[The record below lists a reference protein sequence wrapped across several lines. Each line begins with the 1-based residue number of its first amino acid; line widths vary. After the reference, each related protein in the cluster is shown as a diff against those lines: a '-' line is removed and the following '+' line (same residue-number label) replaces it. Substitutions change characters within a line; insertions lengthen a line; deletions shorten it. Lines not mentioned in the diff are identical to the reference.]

1 MLASGLAKKFEKLLI
16 LNKKDLN
23 DNNLNLKEVKD
34 PGTIANNIAANL
46 NLSLFEKQEILEIK
60 DLRKRLEKLNHLVE
74 KETSVISVEKRIRGR
89 VKIRWKNS
97 KRVLFK

>member
-23 DNNLNLKEVKD
+23 DNNLNLKEVND
-34 PGTIANNIAANL
+34 PGIIANNIAANL

-89 VKIRWKNS
+89 VKNQMEKHKESTI
-97 KRVLFK
+97 